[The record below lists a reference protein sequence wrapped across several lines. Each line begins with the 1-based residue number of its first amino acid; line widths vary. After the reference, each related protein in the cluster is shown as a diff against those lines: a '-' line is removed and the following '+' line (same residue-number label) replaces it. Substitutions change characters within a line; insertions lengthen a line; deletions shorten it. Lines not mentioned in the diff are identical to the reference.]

1 MDEKYRDNAGTISG
15 PAAVVR
21 PLSEPIQFLN
31 LLAILAVG
39 VALGLWVGILAVLLT
54 DVMAEEPMSTPARW
68 MLGSAI
74 CGGSFIVFGV
84 VSWLYRLPKK
94 INTTDVLVTL
104 AIATSLALWL
114 GGATSVFVGDV
125 AGKTIGLG
133 IFIALLTG
141 WSRVD
146 VYIKGISFY
155 NEKLAKVFIWIPVAL
170 IGVTG
175 FDVFRRFVFGIG
187 STALIEL
194 EWHLYSATFLLL
206 MAYAL
211 QIDGHIRIDICYR
224 LFSRRQK
231 AVMDLLGDVF
241 FLLPFA
247 ILYAFNSTDFAARSW
262 SYWETSDAPGGLGM
276 LYIIKTV
283 LAYSMCILALQGFA
297 ELLRKLVRFLEGQE
311 RVATQAAVVESIEG
325 NRILFFI
332 VLGSLTIF
340 VIFAITYH
348 FIQDIYT
355 LAYGVLGMVM
365 LLAMF
370 AALLTG
376 YPLPFGLAVVSLLFA
391 FAGGLEPAFLSIS
404 VLRTFAIMSNQVL
417 MAVPLFIYMG
427 LMLERS
433 GLAADLLRTIQLMF
447 GPVRGGIAIATAL
460 MGILLAT
467 TVGIIGASVVMMGL
481 VCMPAMLRQG
491 YDKPLTFGTIC
502 AAGTLGV
509 LIPPSMPLVIMADMM
524 GQSVGKLFMGAVFP
538 GLILGGLYIAYIFV
552 RCQLQPGLAPVMPK
566 EEQAALA
573 PTASVLAWQIIRS
586 FLAPLVL
593 IISVLGTIFFG
604 IATPTEAA
612 AIGCLGAILL
622 AAANRRLSWET
633 FKEVTRRTAILTSVL
648 FSLLVGANIF
658 STVFGGLGGGSY
670 IEGWLAAAPGGLWGA
685 IALVM
690 LAIFFLGFFMDF
702 IEIAFIILPILGP
715 AVLALNKPGTDDFIP
730 GFGIWF
736 TILLA
741 VTLQTSYLTP
751 PVASSMFYLKAVNP
765 KEVDFPSMYRGI
777 LPFVFL
783 QLVGLGL
790 IIAFKPIVLWLPGKM
805 IGF

>member
-1 MDEKYRDNAGTISG
+1 MDENHRDNPAGISG

-21 PLSEPIQFLN
+21 PVSKPIRFLD
-31 LLAILAVG
+31 LLAILAVAL
-39 VALGLWVGILAVLLT
+39 ALGLWVGILAVLLA
-54 DVMAEEPMSTPARW
+54 DVTADEPMSTPARW
-68 MLGSAI
+68 MLGGAI
-74 CGGSFIVFGV
+74 GGCSFIVLGV
-84 VSWLYRLPKK
+84 VGWLIRLPKR
-94 INTTDVLVTL
+94 IPSTDVLVTL

-114 GGATSVFVGDV
+114 GGATSVFVGEG
-125 AGKTIGLG
+125 AGKTVGLG

-146 VYIKGISFY
+146 WYIKGISFY
-155 NEKLAKVFIWIPVAL
+155 NEKLANVFVWIPVAL

-175 FDVFRRFVFGIG
+175 FDVFGRFVIGTG

-206 MAYAL
+206 MGYAL
-211 QIDGHIRIDICYR
+211 QLDRHIRIDICYR
-224 LFSRRQK
+224 LFSRRQR
-231 AVMDLLGDVF
+231 AVVDLLGDVF

-247 ILYAFNSTDFAARSW
+247 ILYSFNSTDFAARSW
-262 SYWETSDAPGGLGM
+262 SNWESSDAPGGLGM
-276 LYIIKTV
+276 LFIIKTV

-297 ELLRKLVRFLEGQE
+297 ELLRKLVSFLKGQE
-311 RVATQAAVVESIEG
+311 SVSIQTAVAESIEG
-325 NRILFFI
+325 NRVLFFI
-332 VLGSLTIF
+332 VLGLLAIF
-340 VIFAITYH
+340 VIFAVTYH
-348 FIQDIYT
+348 FIQDTYT
-355 LAYGVLGMVM
+355 LTYGVLAIAM
-365 LLAMF
+365 LFAMF
-370 AALLTG
+370 TALFTG

-391 FAGGLEPAFLSIS
+391 FAGRLEPAFLSIS
-404 VLRTFAIMSNQVL
+404 ILRTFAIMSNQVL

-433 GLAADLLRTIQLMF
+433 GLAADLLRTIQMMF
-447 GPVRGGIAIATAL
+447 GPVRGGIAIATAI

-481 VCMPAMLRQG
+481 VCMPAMLKQG
-491 YDKPLTFGTIC
+491 YNKPLTFGTIC

-509 LIPPSMPLVIMADMM
+509 LIPPSMPLIIMGDMM

-538 GLILGGLYIAYIFV
+538 GLILGGLFIAYIFV

-566 EEQAALA
+566 EERAAMA
-573 PTASVLAWQIIRS
+573 PTASMLTWQIIRS
-586 FLAPLVL
+586 LLAPLAL

-612 AIGCLGAILL
+612 AVGCLGAILL
-622 AAANRRLSWET
+622 AAANRGLSWET
-633 FKEVTRRTAILTSVL
+633 FSEVTRRTAILTSVL
-648 FSLLVGANIF
+648 FTLLVGANIF
-658 STVFGGLGGGSY
+658 STVFGGLGGGSL

-685 IALVM
+685 VAFVM

-715 AVLALNKPGTDDFIP
+715 AVIALNKPGTDDFIP

-736 TILLA
+736 TIVLA

-751 PVASSMFYLKAVNP
+751 PVASSMFYLKGVNP
-765 KEVDFPSMYRGI
+765 KEVDFPSMYKGI
-777 LPFVFL
+777 LPFVIL
-783 QLVGLGL
+783 QLVGLGI
-790 IIAFKPIVLWLPGKM
+790 IIAYKPIVLWLPGKM

>member
-1 MDEKYRDNAGTISG
+1 MEEKLGDIAATTSG

-21 PLSEPIQFLN
+21 PEAKRFLD
-31 LLAILAVG
+31 LLAILAAS
-39 VALGLWVGILAVLLT
+39 VAIGLWVGVLTAHLADVLT
-54 DVMAEEPMSTPARW
+54 DEPMSASARW
-68 MLGSAI
+68 TLGGAI
-74 CGGSFIVFGV
+74 GGCSFLVLGV
-84 VSWLYRLPKK
+84 ASWWFRLPER
-94 INTTDVLVTL
+94 IASTDLLVTL

-114 GGATSVFVGDV
+114 GGATSVFVGDG
-125 AGKTIGLG
+125 AGKSIGLG
-133 IFIALLTG
+133 VFIALLTG

-146 VYIKGISFY
+146 WYIKGISFY
-155 NEKLAKVFIWIPVAL
+155 NEKMAKVFVWIPVAL

-175 FDVFRRFVFGIG
+175 FDVFRRFVIGIG

-211 QIDGHIRIDICYR
+211 QLDGHIRIDICYR

-231 AVMDLLGDVF
+231 EVVDLIGDVF

-247 ILYAFNSTDFAARSW
+247 ILYSFNSTDFAARSW
-262 SYWETSDAPGGLGM
+262 SNWESSDAPGGLGM
-276 LYIIKTV
+276 LFIIKTV
-283 LAYSMCILALQGFA
+283 LAYSMCMLALQGFA
-297 ELLRKLVRFLEGQE
+297 ELMRKLLFYVKK
-311 RVATQAAVVESIEG
+311 IEYIET
-325 NRILFFI
+325 NKCNDMDLKYSRALFFV
-332 VLGSLTIF
+332 VLGSMAIF
-340 VIFAITYH
+340 VFFAVTHHFMHTTYA
-348 FIQDIYT
+348 
-355 LAYGVLGMVM
+355 LAYGVLGITM
-365 LLAMF
+365 LFAMF
-370 AALLTG
+370 AALFTG

-433 GLAADLLRTIQLMF
+433 GLAGDLLRTIQMMF
-447 GPVRGGIAIATAL
+447 GPVRGGIAIATAI

-509 LIPPSMPLVIMADMM
+509 LIPPSMPLVIMGDMM
-524 GQSVGKLFMGAVFP
+524 AQSVGKLFMGAVFP
-538 GLILGGLYIAYIFV
+538 GLILGGLFIAYIFV

-566 EEQAALA
+566 EERAALA
-573 PTASVLAWQIIRS
+573 PTTSVLARQIVRS
-586 FLAPLVL
+586 LLAPLTL
-593 IISVLGTIFFG
+593 IFTVLGTIFFG

-612 AIGCLGAILL
+612 AVGCLGAILL
-622 AAANRRLSWET
+622 AAANRRLSWDV
-633 FKEVTRRTAILTSVL
+633 FKDVTRRTSILTSML
-648 FSLLVGANIF
+648 FTLLVGANIF
-658 STVFGGLGGGSY
+658 STVFGGLGGGTL

-685 IALVM
+685 IVLVM
-690 LAIFFLGFFMDF
+690 LTIFFMGFFMDF

-715 AVLALNKPGTDDFIP
+715 AVIALNRPGTEDFIP

-751 PVASSMFYLKAVNP
+751 PVASSMFYLKGVNQ
-765 KEVDFPSMYRGI
+765 KEVDFPSMYKGI

-783 QLVGLGL
+783 QLVGLGI
-790 IIAFKPIVLWLPGKM
+790 IIAYKPIVLWLPGIM
-805 IGF
+805 IGY

>member
-1 MDEKYRDNAGTISG
+1 
-15 PAAVVR
+15 
-21 PLSEPIQFLN
+21 
-31 LLAILAVG
+31 
-39 VALGLWVGILAVLLT
+39 
-54 DVMAEEPMSTPARW
+54 
-68 MLGSAI
+68 
-74 CGGSFIVFGV
+74 
-84 VSWLYRLPKK
+84 
-94 INTTDVLVTL
+94 
-104 AIATSLALWL
+104 
-114 GGATSVFVGDV
+114 
-125 AGKTIGLG
+125 
-133 IFIALLTG
+133 
-141 WSRVD
+141 
-146 VYIKGISFY
+146 
-155 NEKLAKVFIWIPVAL
+155 
-170 IGVTG
+170 
-175 FDVFRRFVFGIG
+175 
-187 STALIEL
+187 
-194 EWHLYSATFLLL
+194 
-206 MAYAL
+206 
-211 QIDGHIRIDICYR
+211 
-224 LFSRRQK
+224 
-231 AVMDLLGDVF
+231 
-241 FLLPFA
+241 
-247 ILYAFNSTDFAARSW
+247 
-262 SYWETSDAPGGLGM
+262 
-276 LYIIKTV
+276 
-283 LAYSMCILALQGFA
+283 
-297 ELLRKLVRFLEGQE
+297 
-311 RVATQAAVVESIEG
+311 
-325 NRILFFI
+325 
-332 VLGSLTIF
+332 
-340 VIFAITYH
+340 
-348 FIQDIYT
+348 
-355 LAYGVLGMVM
+355 
-365 LLAMF
+365 
-370 AALLTG
+370 
-376 YPLPFGLAVVSLLFA
+376 
-391 FAGGLEPAFLSIS
+391 
-404 VLRTFAIMSNQVL
+404 
-417 MAVPLFIYMG
+417 
-427 LMLERS
+427 
-433 GLAADLLRTIQLMF
+433 
-447 GPVRGGIAIATAL
+447 
-460 MGILLAT
+460 
-467 TVGIIGASVVMMGL
+467 
-481 VCMPAMLRQG
+481 
-491 YDKPLTFGTIC
+491 
-502 AAGTLGV
+502 
-509 LIPPSMPLVIMADMM
+509 MPLVIMGDMM

-586 FLAPLVL
+586 LLAPLVL

-622 AAANRRLSWET
+622 AAANRGLSWET

-777 LPFVFL
+777 LPFVII